1 MHLSITGETSIALT
15 IDDGPLAITIDSDDD
30 EVGFS
35 PLHMLAGSLA
45 TCTAAVLSSYAE
57 TARLHV
63 GGARLDIEWDYV
75 EKPHRVGAYRM
86 TIVWPDELPE
96 GRRKA
101 LLRAA
106 EQCTVHAT
114 LQHPPS
120 IAVAVSAGE

>member
-1 MHLSITGETSIALT
+1 MQLSITGHTSIVLT
-15 IDDGPLAITIDSDDD
+15 MDDGPLDVTIDTDDA

-45 TCTAAVLSSYAE
+45 TCTAAVLSSYAD
-57 TARLHV
+57 TAHLHIH
-63 GGARLDIEWDYV
+63 GAKITVDWDYV
-75 EKPHRVGAYRM
+75 EQPHRVGAYRM
-86 TIVWPDELPE
+86 SIAWPATLSE

-114 LQHPPS
+114 LQHPPT
-120 IAVAVSAGE
+120 IETEVASS

>member
-1 MHLSITGETSIALT
+1 MQLSITGHTSIVLT
-15 IDDGPLAITIDSDDD
+15 MDDGPLDVTIDTDDA

-45 TCTAAVLSSYAE
+45 TCTAAVLSSYAD
-57 TARLHV
+57 TAHLHIH
-63 GGARLDIEWDYV
+63 GAKITVDWDYV
-75 EKPHRVGAYRM
+75 EQPHRVGAYRM
-86 TIVWPDELPE
+86 SITWPDELSE

-114 LQHPPS
+114 LQHPPT
-120 IAVAVSAGE
+120 IETEVASS